1 MEEHQ
6 KECLSVVNVMCL
18 NLLVLGHKSVFC
30 SCVNHIQL
38 TDNEAVQ
45 QTHQGWGRKRC

>member
-6 KECLSVVNVMCL
+6 KDCFSVENVMCL
-18 NLLVLGHKSVFC
+18 NSPVLGHKFVFC

-38 TDNEAVQ
+38 TDNEAV
-45 QTHQGWGRKRC
+45 

>member
-6 KECLSVVNVMCL
+6 EERLSVVNVMCL
-18 NLLVLGHKSVFC
+18 NLLVLGHESVFC

-45 QTHQGWGRKRC
+45 KIRQE